1 MEERIL
7 LAVDGS
13 PASKRALE
21 YVTSMVGWETA
32 ERYLHL
38 VHVLPPVPARVDRSG
53 RPRSGKDEEE
63 ARELLTRMRR
73 LACQA
78 GLAAERVD
86 VGLLYL
92 RPDLSLV
99 EGLIQVARD
108 QSCGTII
115 VGRSSLPWYRELF
128 HHHPADELVH
138 QAHGF
143 TVWIVE

>member
-1 MEERIL
+1 MQERIL
-7 LAVDGS
+7 LAVDS
-13 PASKRALE
+13 SEASKRALE
-21 YVTSMVGWETA
+21 YVTEMVGWDAA

-38 VHVLPPVPARVDRSG
+38 IHVLPPVPPNSHG
-53 RPRSGKDEEE
+53 EEDQ

-73 LACQA
+73 RACQA
-78 GLAAERVD
+78 GLPADRVD

-92 RPDLSLV
+92 RADLSLV
-99 EGLIQVARD
+99 EGLLQVARD

-138 QAHGF
+138 KAHGF